1 MSEFLT
7 EIVKGLVTDPSQIS
21 VTERAGKAETAAAE
35 NMANAANLA
44 ESAGSGDGVTAEPAV
59 NIRGGAP
66 MVVYHLS
73 VAESDM
79 GRVIG
84 KHGRIAHAIRTVM
97 RQAGQV
103 QTPPIHAVIEIG

>member
-7 EIVKGLVTDPSQIS
+7 EIVKGLVTEPSRIT
-21 VTERAGKAETAAAE
+21 VTEVIPAAVAAPVTPSETVGSETAPAA
-35 NMANAANLA
+35 A
-44 ESAGSGDGVTAEPAV
+44 SPVKT
-59 NIRGGAP
+59 
-66 MVVYHLS
+66 VVYHLS
-73 VAESDM
+73 VAEPDM

-103 QTPPIHAVIEIG
+103 QNPPVHAVVEIG

>member
-7 EIVKGLVTDPSQIS
+7 EIVKGLVTEPSRIS
-21 VTERAGKAETAAAE
+21 VTEKTPAAPQSSADGAETAS
-35 NMANAANLA
+35 ANPLNPVN
-44 ESAGSGDGVTAEPAV
+44 SAKT
-59 NIRGGAP
+59 
-66 MVVYHLS
+66 VVYLLS
-73 VAESDM
+73 VAEPDM

-103 QTPPIHAVIEIG
+103 QNPPVHAVVEIG

>member
-7 EIVKGLVTDPSQIS
+7 EIVKGLVTEPSRIS
-21 VTERAGKAETAAAE
+21 VTEKTPAAPQVSADGTVT
-35 NMANAANLA
+35 ANL
-44 ESAGSGDGVTAEPAV
+44 SNLSNPVNPAKT
-59 NIRGGAP
+59 
-66 MVVYHLS
+66 VVYHLS

-103 QTPPIHAVIEIG
+103 QNPPVHAVVEIG